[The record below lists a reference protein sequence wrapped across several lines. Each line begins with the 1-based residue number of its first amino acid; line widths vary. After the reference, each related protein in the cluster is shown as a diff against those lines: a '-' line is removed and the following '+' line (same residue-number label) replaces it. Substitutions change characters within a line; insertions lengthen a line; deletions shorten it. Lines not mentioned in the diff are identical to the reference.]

1 MTPSPTAQSFA
12 VSLQAAQKAGV
23 LAQIKTFRRSF
34 LDALRA
40 QKNPTTAV
48 VFVSGAP
55 ALGAELAQVVA
66 ETAPTLRAL
75 VVPAAGVLNETNEI
89 EGAPAVAA
97 LVWSS
102 GKPRVEVDAAALTK
116 TEDTRLLFGTSEALT
131 SSVLES
137 ATAGCLFGAGTS
149 GDAVY
154 GVDHGSVLTAKIVSL
169 VLSGQGA
176 PVVET
181 SSACRTVAASFE
193 ITSIEGQMVLELD
206 GRPALEVL
214 SATVGGG
221 KQGGLILVAL
231 ESSGSDAK
239 LFRPLKGIDPA
250 RRGIV
255 VDATLEKGSKL
266 FFAASASPGAMHTPQ
281 PASSTNRC
289 ANPRTPRTSGKPA
302 SEVASTAGI
311 ASRSSLPVKTTLS
324 SRADAAAARSSSSR
338 APSPVSRKTTSPR
351 PRPDSA
357 AAARSTTSRPW
368 ARPIVPQ

>member
-1 MTPSPTAQSFA
+1 MTPSPTAHSFA

-23 LAQIKTFRRSF
+23 LAQLKTFRRSF
-34 LDALRA
+34 VDALRA

-55 ALGAELAQVVA
+55 TLGAELAQVIA

-75 VVPAAGVLNETNEI
+75 VVPAQGVLNETSEI

-102 GKPRVEVDAAALTK
+102 GNPRVEVDTAALTK

-131 SSVLES
+131 ATVLES

-206 GRPALEVL
+206 DRPALEVL

-231 ESSGSDAK
+231 ESAGSDAK

-250 RRGIV
+250 KRGIV

-266 FFAASASPGAMHTPQ
+266 FFAVRDATHAKTDLAEAARRVEQRALGSSPRFALYL
-281 PASSTNRC
+281 SC
-289 ANPRTPRTSGKPA
+289 
-302 SEVASTAGI
+302 
-311 ASRSSLPVKTTLS
+311 ASRGRSLYREPDVDVRILRKRFPKLPIAGMHS
-324 SRADAAAARSSSSR
+324 AFEVVPWGPDRKHARIQLMTGVLALFR
-338 APSPVSRKTTSPR
+338 APS
-351 PRPDSA
+351 
-357 AAARSTTSRPW
+357 
-368 ARPIVPQ
+368 